1 MRDVNDDVSDD
12 FDGALAKA
20 RDETDML
27 ARRVKLGKKR
37 CARACFVKSRFSPTK
52 I

>member
-1 MRDVNDDVSDD
+1 MRDVNDDVNDD
-12 FDGALAKA
+12 DGALAKA

-37 CARACFVKSRFSPTK
+37 CAHAFFVKSRFSPTK

>member
-27 ARRVKLGKKR
+27 VRVKLGKKR
-37 CARACFVKSRFSPTK
+37 GAHAFFVKSRFSPTK

>member
-1 MRDVNDDVSDD
+1 MRDVNDDVNDD
-12 FDGALAKA
+12 FDSALAKA

-37 CARACFVKSRFSPTK
+37 GAHAFFVKSRFSTTK

>member
-1 MRDVNDDVSDD
+1 MRDVNDVNDD
-12 FDGALAKA
+12 DGALAA

-37 CARACFVKSRFSPTK
+37 GARTFFVKSRFSPTK

>member
-1 MRDVNDDVSDD
+1 MRDVNDDVNDD
-12 FDGALAKA
+12 DGALAA

-27 ARRVKLGKKR
+27 VRVKLGKKR
-37 CARACFVKSRFSPTK
+37 GAHAFFVKSRFSPTK

>member
-1 MRDVNDDVSDD
+1 MRDVNDVSDD

-37 CARACFVKSRFSPTK
+37 CARVFVKSRFSPTK

>member
-12 FDGALAKA
+12 DGALAKA

-27 ARRVKLGKKR
+27 VRVKLGKKR
-37 CARACFVKSRFSPTK
+37 GAHAFFVKSRFSPTK